1 MRQMFHVLVGSLLVC
16 LSLSICLSAQKAQ
29 PGLLGAEELK
39 RLIPSS
45 YFFDGQSA
53 PVEVRNSA
61 AFRTASG
68 KMVLAGL
75 VDTSGYA
82 ADIQQKYQGFF
93 ITEIKLSVGGSD
105 LGPGAYGFGFA
116 KDGKFLVMDVAAMD
130 LLSVA
135 SSTDDKVAHPV
146 PLKMMEDS
154 GGGYRLYHGKSFVIL
169 KAQ

>member
-1 MRQMFHVLVGSLLVC
+1 MRQMPRVVVGWLLFC
-16 LSLSICLSAQKAQ
+16 LSLTICSSAQKAH

-39 RLIPSS
+39 RLVPSA

-61 AFRTASG
+61 AFRTPG
-68 KMVLAGL
+68 DKMVLAGL

-82 ADIQQKYQGFF
+82 ADLQQKYQGFF

-105 LGPGAYGFGFA
+105 LGPGAYGFGFT
-116 KDGKFLVMDVAAMD
+116 KDGKFLVMDVAAME

-135 SSTDDKVAHPV
+135 TSSDDKLAHPV

-154 GGGYRLYHGKSFVIL
+154 GGGYRLYHGKSFVVL

>member
-1 MRQMFHVLVGSLLVC
+1 MRHLSRYAVPSLL
-16 LSLSICLSAQKAQ
+16 LSLCLTICASAQKAK

-39 RLIPSS
+39 RLVPSS

-61 AFRTASG
+61 AFRTPGG

-82 ADIQQKYQGFF
+82 ADVQQKYQGFF

-105 LGPGAYGFGFA
+105 LGPGQYGFGFS
-116 KDGKFLVMDVAAMD
+116 KDGKFLIMDVGAMD
-130 LLSVA
+130 LFSA
-135 SSTDDKVAHPV
+135 PSSTDDKLAHPV

-154 GGGYRLYHGKSFVIL
+154 GGGYRLYHGKNYVVL